1 MLPFWAS
8 CHEDLGVS
16 PSRPHLFPVSCRG
29 GSGGGRGAAQ
39 LPLWPP
45 RFLLL
50 GWTGATSEAPGLSL
64 PGLPSTPHSAQ
75 VCGGRWGRGWL
86 TGFSSSFDMAWRTQE
101 SAIPLG
107 CWENRVVPFAQSGAP
122 NAPHVSQHE
131 GCGRPVRRDGG

>member
-1 MLPFWAS
+1 MEGGGGGRAS
-8 CHEDLGVS
+8 QAVPRSWSHRKNLLERF
-16 PSRPHLFPVSCRG
+16 PSASVAKSFPALFPVSCRG

-86 TGFSSSFDMAWRTQE
+86 TGFSSSFDRLGRGIMSWKASQRRVGEDQE
-101 SAIPLG
+101 SRYS
-107 CWENRVVPFAQSGAP
+107 E
-122 NAPHVSQHE
+122 HT
-131 GCGRPVRRDGG
+131 